1 MITLSKH
8 ILFSFIT
15 AKHLSKNKGIKM
27 FFKVF
32 IIRFFYAF
40 DFIRN
45 FSNSKKKHEKEIISE
60 KYFEKDISTKQVLND
75 LNRLGYN
82 NILKLKDNY
91 LNLIKEEISLKNT
104 TISFKGKKSYE
115 NFRDHLSDESNLD
128 NIFSKSLEKKIS
140 HVALNINLT
149 KTKYI
154 KELATSNFFMDLS
167 KKYINNDSVSVSALC
182 YISNPTQTTESEKK
196 DNAQYFHYDNDF
208 KKFFKVFIYL
218 SDVSLAAGPH
228 SFVSKTN
235 IRKKFKHIVAER
247 IDDEEIKKFYKAE
260 DIKIF
265 NGKKGNIIIEDTFGL
280 HKGTPPSKDSRIV
293 LILIFGYGLGIDIY
307 KNSLIKKLNLNN
319 TNYVQED

>member
-8 ILFSFIT
+8 ILLSLLT
-15 AKHLSKNKGIKM
+15 AKHLSKNKGIKK
-27 FFKVF
+27 FFEIF

-45 FSNSKKKHEKEIISE
+45 FFNSKKNYDKEIFSE
-60 KYFEKDISTKQVLND
+60 KYFEENISTNQVLSD

-82 NILKLKDNY
+82 NFLKLKEDY
-91 LNLIKEEISLKNT
+91 LHLIKEEISLKNS
-104 TISFKGKKSYE
+104 TISFKGKKS
-115 NFRDHLSDESNLD
+115 FMSLQDHLSDESNLN
-128 NIFSKSLEKKIS
+128 NIFSKSLEKNIS
-140 HVALNINLT
+140 HVALDINLA
-149 KTKYI
+149 KTSYI
-154 KELATSNFFMDLS
+154 KELATSNFFMDLA
-167 KKYINNDSVSVSALC
+167 KKYINNESVSVSALC

-208 KKFFKVFIYL
+208 KKFFKVFVYL

-235 IRKKFKHIVAER
+235 TRKKFKHIVAER
-247 IDDEEIKKFYKAE
+247 IDDKEINKFYNTE

-265 NGKKGNIIIEDTFGL
+265 DGKKGKIIIEDTFGL

-293 LILIFGYGLGIDIY
+293 LILIFGYDLGIGIY
-307 KNSLIKKLNLNN
+307 KNSLIKKI
-319 TNYVQED
+319 